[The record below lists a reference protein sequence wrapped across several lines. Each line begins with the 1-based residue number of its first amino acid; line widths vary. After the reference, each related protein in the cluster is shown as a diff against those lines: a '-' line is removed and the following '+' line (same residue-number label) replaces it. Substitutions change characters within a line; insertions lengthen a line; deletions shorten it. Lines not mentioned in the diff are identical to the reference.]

1 MMDGMDARSVAKRPS
16 WHPAYRISIPHRSA
30 PRGPYTPVVDLR
42 QLSDAIESVSS
53 RYAASLGIERDD
65 IWHILK
71 LQEEVG
77 ELTQAF
83 LTRSGRAR
91 TRGRTPSE
99 IEADFREELA
109 DVLCQVLLLAR
120 HHGVDVEAEVQRKW
134 LSRLPD

>member
-1 MMDGMDARSVAKRPS
+1 M
-16 WHPAYRISIPHRSA
+16 
-30 PRGPYTPVVDLR
+30 DLR

-99 IEADFREELA
+99 IEADFRAELA

-120 HHGVDVEAEVQRKW
+120 HHGVDVEAEVRRKW
-134 LSRLPD
+134 LSRLPG